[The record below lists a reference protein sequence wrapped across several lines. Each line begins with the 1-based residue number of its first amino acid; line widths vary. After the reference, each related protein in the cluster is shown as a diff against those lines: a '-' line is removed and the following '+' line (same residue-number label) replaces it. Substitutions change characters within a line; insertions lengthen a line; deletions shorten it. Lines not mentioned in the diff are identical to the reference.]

1 VRDARHHHRAI
12 VQEGSDFLQ
21 CVIVVSENGAASFNV
36 SETGAATF
44 NVNRQSLPLVPST
57 RYVSA
62 YILPPNTSK
71 RTTEDS
77 LGVSTV
83 A

>member
-1 VRDARHHHRAI
+1 MRDARHHHRTM

-21 CVIVVSENGAASFNV
+21 CVIVVSEKAAASFNA
-36 SETGAATF
+36 SETGAATI

-57 RYVSA
+57 RYVNA
-62 YILPPNTSK
+62 YILPHIASK